1 MSDTKSPPNGPD
13 RSVERRSN
21 TVLRSLI
28 DAMLERVREAQ
39 RKASA
44 MSPEERKSAE
54 HDLAAIMERVRQ
66 EATQPARRPT
76 STSAKRGGRSGKKKR
91 A

>member
-1 MSDTKSPPNGPD
+1 MSDTKSPPPTPHVG
-13 RSVERRSN
+13 VERRSN

-39 RKASA
+39 RKAGA

-66 EATQPARRPT
+66 EATQAPKPPA
-76 STSAKRGGRSGKKKR
+76 SGSAKRGTRSGKKKR